1 MVSNAM
7 ACESPDDARQGPQEV
22 IRPAIDMPAVQPQK
36 CVPLSSA
43 ADKCIIVNNGGN
55 MHSTPVEG
63 ASAGAK
69 RPPKSPSGLPE
80 GIEIVE
86 MPVKHLVSFRA
97 ETLNGVMTE
106 ARMDAQGLHHP
117 LDLLLPAGCESQVG
131 AVAMIKAI
139 AVLQLQQQRQ
149 FDRFMQLQNAQ
160 ASAMQRTIERN
171 MTSMTEATMVTAHNM
186 QQLRTTVQETAALTR
201 QFKLLKEHQGM
212 MTIAMQRGVIFAW
225 ATLVL
230 VTIRL
235 VRLRDVA
242 WTYSQLGT
250 VHMPESPA
258 AAAAASSVSVSWS
271 VGSWALNPK
280 SWSLGPWLRGW
291 AVDKMSELLGAKL
304 LPLLQMWMRTGRE
317 LSFQSVGV
325 LLMAFVLLPLVMR
338 ISVLDMRRSWRLDLP
353 LLLCG
358 LWGMTASVTVYFLG
372 GHWTVWLAGWWA
384 WCAVGYALHLKQLVG
399 GWLQVA
405 AMALMNA
412 PVLVVVMAFTDAVLP
427 VHIWMQDCWFH
438 VAGNV
443 AALIGFL

>member
-7 ACESPDDARQGPQEV
+7 AGESPDSAHHGPQEV
-22 IRPAIDMPAVQPQK
+22 IGPVIDMPAVQPQK
-36 CVPLSSA
+36 CAPVSSA
-43 ADKCIIVNNGGN
+43 ADKRIIVNGENVLLTG
-55 MHSTPVEG
+55 VLG
-63 ASAGAK
+63 ASAGPE
-69 RPPKSPSGLPE
+69 RPPKPLSGLPE
-80 GIEIVE
+80 GIEIIE
-86 MPVKHLVSFRA
+86 LPVKQLVSFRA
-97 ETLNGVMTE
+97 ENLNGVMAE

-117 LDLLLPAGCESQVG
+117 FDLLLPAGCEAG

-160 ASAMQRTIERN
+160 ASAMQRTLERN
-171 MTSMTEATMVTAHNM
+171 MTNMTEATMVTAQNM
-186 QQLRTTVQETAALTR
+186 QQLRKTVQETAALA
-201 QFKLLKEHQGM
+201 QQYKVLKEHQGM
-212 MTIAMQRGVIFAW
+212 MTIAMQRGVVFAW

-242 WTYSQLGT
+242 WTYSQYGS
-250 VHMPESPA
+250 VRAPESQTA
-258 AAAAASSVSVSWS
+258 SFGASSSSASWS
-271 VGSWALNPK
+271 VGSWSINPK

-291 AVDKMSELLGAKL
+291 AVDKMTELLGAKL
-304 LPLLQMWMRTGRE
+304 LPLLQLWMRNGRE
-317 LSFQSVGV
+317 LGFQSVGV
-325 LLMAFVLLPLVMR
+325 LLMVFVLLPLVVR

-353 LLLCG
+353 LLIG
-358 LWGMTASVTVYFLG
+358 GVWGMAASLTVYFLG

-384 WCAVGYALHLKQLVG
+384 WCAAGYAMHLKQSVG

-427 VHIWMQDCWFH
+427 VHTWMQDCWLH
-438 VAGNV
+438 VAGSV